1 MIEKL
6 NNLFDKIYVIS
17 FKGSKRLESLPDR
30 LKGLEYEIFY
40 GCDKKDLNL
49 DKLHEE
55 GYGKLWRKDQ
65 FTLQQY
71 ACAFSHYYLY
81 KKIKEEELK
90 NVLILEDDIVFKPEY
105 LDGMIKDYNDL
116 PDDWDLFYIGLIT
129 QRDYNKNYKNMH
141 KGARVK
147 MGNPGLFGFEANA
160 YVINNN
166 FLDIMLSTQDNIET
180 FCPIADAAIW
190 NLYYK
195 MEYYITNNQILP
207 QHKNLER

>member
-81 KKIKEEELK
+81 KKIKFSYKLEQIM
-90 NVLILEDDIVFKPEY
+90 VMTSLI
-105 LDGMIKDYNDL
+105 N
-116 PDDWDLFYIGLIT
+116 
-129 QRDYNKNYKNMH
+129 
-141 KGARVK
+141 
-147 MGNPGLFGFEANA
+147 
-160 YVINNN
+160 
-166 FLDIMLSTQDNIET
+166 LSDNIT
-180 FCPIADAAIW
+180 
-190 NLYYK
+190 LQK
-195 MEYYITNNQILP
+195 
-207 QHKNLER
+207 